1 MCFHQV
7 GDHVGIGW
15 YIDSCQNCD
24 ACTHFEENICEN
36 GNTYTACG
44 PIKYSRVMTDN
55 GSYTYGGFSNKI
67 TCHRKFLIKIAK
79 SYPLE
84 MAGPIFCSGI
94 TMFAPLKR
102 FGATK
107 GGLNVGIIGLG
118 GLGQMGLK
126 LAKAMG
132 NTVTAVST
140 NRKKEATARELG
152 ADNFVVSTD
161 PESFGSATRTLDLV
175 LNTISGPHQVA
186 TYFPLMKRNG
196 TVVQLGAVFEPM
208 QVTQEPLS
216 LYSLT
221 YLTEEVL
228 KLKMEQALI
237 VL

>member
-1 MCFHQV
+1 MKTLPQV
-7 GDHVGIGW
+7 GDHVGVGY
-15 YIDSCQNCD
+15 YIDSCLTCD
-24 ACTHFEENICEN
+24 ACANHQENVCEN
-36 GNTYTACG
+36 GNTGTACG
-44 PIKYSRVMTDN
+44 VVKYGRVQTDN

-67 TCHRKFLIKIAK
+67 TAHRRFVTKIDK

-140 NRKKEATARELG
+140 NRRKEATARELG
-152 ADNFVVSTD
+152 ADNFVVSTE
-161 PESFGSATRTLDLV
+161 PESFASAKRSLDLV
-175 LNTISGPHQVA
+175 LNTISGPHQVSMLLN
-186 TYFPLMKRNG
+186 FLF
-196 TVVQLGAVFEPM
+196 AVDARINITPG
-208 QVTQEPLS
+208 
-216 LYSLT
+216 
-221 YLTEEVL
+221 
-228 KLKMEQALI
+228 
-237 VL
+237 